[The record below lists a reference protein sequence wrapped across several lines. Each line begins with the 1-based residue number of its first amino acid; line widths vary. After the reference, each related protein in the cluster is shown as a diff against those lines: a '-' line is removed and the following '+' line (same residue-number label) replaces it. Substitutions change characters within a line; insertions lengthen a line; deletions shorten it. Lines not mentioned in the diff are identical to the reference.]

1 MDRKVKDTW
10 AKWHNLILKWDEL
23 NNETFLRFQKLLN
36 VCTQI
41 DHFLGPSLG
50 KLEAVRDL
58 KEIILSKLANER
70 SQLESALKIA
80 RGSFLKLAGEM
91 ETLTQQLTSCEELLV
106 SEAGEWLPHTPH
118 PNFPSCTISHFRF
131 ISERLLSVYRK
142 ELHIKL
148 ILLRELPG
156 AKTEDFK
163 LLYLHC
169 WSCEPFLDEDL
180 SLNLNLILSIL
191 GLK

>member
-1 MDRKVKDTW
+1 MERKLKDSW
-10 AKWHNLILKWDEL
+10 AKWHNLILRWDEL
-23 NNETFLRFQKLLN
+23 NLETFNRFQKLLN

-50 KLEAVRDL
+50 ELEAVPDL
-58 KEIILSKLANER
+58 KEIVVSKLSGDR
-70 SQLESALKIA
+70 SQLESALKEA

-91 ETLTQQLTSCEELLV
+91 ESLTLQLTSCEELLI
-106 SEAGEWLPHTPH
+106 SEAGEWSPHSPH
-118 PNFPSCTISHFRF
+118 PNFPSCTLSHFRL
-131 ISERLLSVYRK
+131 ISESLLHIYRK

-156 AKTEDFK
+156 TTTEDFK
-163 LLYLHC
+163 LLYLNC
-169 WSCEPFLDEDL
+169 WSCEPFLDKDL